1 MTTTRTKS
9 TTQTSTLTKVVYVS
23 RKVQADFLAILDTYG
38 YFPEDYAKRLINDVR
53 VFLDEEVIDRVKF
66 VWTQPNS
73 DYVLEEL
80 EYIVFVAGVG
90 LADDPSGGIRYQL
103 ELANASFHVRVT
115 HNERWKSMSE
125 MEKDEIREDLQLK
138 WSSAGQLNYSGG
150 NWINDRTYS
159 KDNYGLSRKHF
170 TR

>member
-66 VWTQPNS
+66 VWIQPNS

-90 LADDPSGGIRYQL
+90 LADDRSGGIRYQS
-103 ELANASFHVRVT
+103 ELANASFNVRVT

-138 WSSAGQLNYSGG
+138 WSPAGQLNYSGG

-159 KDNYGLSRKHF
+159 KDNYGLSRKRF